1 MFFEFNL
8 ISLQNFENNF
18 RSSVTMNLTCGLP
31 SMSLPYK
38 SIEHHWQDSILA
50 F

>member
-1 MFFEFNL
+1 
-8 ISLQNFENNF
+8 
-18 RSSVTMNLTCGLP
+18 MNLTCGLP

-50 F
+50 FWLAWVFTKRQQLLDQFDPN